1 MGIRKIEDEIDLKEA
16 MKKKAAELQIK
27 DMQAKASVEKFT
39 KDRLRE
45 LAKKHGPAA
54 IKRLVTLMSSDNERT
69 AVAACDAI
77 LNRGYGRPAQS
88 VTLAGEEDGPPVQLE
103 GVVRFVRPD

>member
-1 MGIRKIEDEIDLKEA
+1 MPFEKGKSGNPGGRPKEV
-16 MKKKAAELQIK
+16 AE
-27 DMQAKASVEKFT
+27 V
-39 KDRLRE
+39 RE

-54 IKRLVTLMSSDNERT
+54 IQRLVTLMSSDNERT
-69 AVAACDAI
+69 AVAACEAI

-88 VTLAGEEDGPPVQLE
+88 VTVAGEEDGPPVQLE